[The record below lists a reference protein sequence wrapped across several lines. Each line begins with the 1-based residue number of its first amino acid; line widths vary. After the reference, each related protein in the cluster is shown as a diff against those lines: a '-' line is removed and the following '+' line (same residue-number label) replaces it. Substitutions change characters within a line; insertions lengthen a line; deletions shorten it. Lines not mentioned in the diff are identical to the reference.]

1 MPPREPWVPLPSSQ
15 FQSGK
20 GQWVWPPGS
29 SDAGQRSLDQACPL
43 PESRGAG
50 QGQTKQGSRQTGQ
63 APHVAPFSCP
73 QKPACRQG
81 ICVWTVCAW
90 LQTTQNFPC
99 LATIVQRTAHVAT
112 FVQPSCRMVAKSTQT
127 GPQRMRQASGF
138 RFSRHCSRDIHPR
151 FCTPFILPR
160 AKKQGTSLFTK
171 NNPPS
176 WLVSL

>member
-63 APHVAPFSCP
+63 SPHVAPFSCP

-112 FVQPSCRMVAKSTQT
+112 YALPSCRMVAKSTQT
-127 GPQRMRQASGF
+127 GPQRMRQAPGLQIF
-138 RFSRHCSRDIHPR
+138 AALFARH
-151 FCTPFILPR
+151 TPALLHTFHL
-160 AKKQGTSLFTK
+160 AKSKEARYFTFH
-171 NNPPS
+171 
-176 WLVSL
+176 